1 MGIRGFLYML
11 FYLFQGIYGFYDILG
26 DIFKELCDFF
36 QVGERVRMNG
46 MKKEDEVERTS
57 KVEGERIELKSV
69 DIDLDKLDDDEG
81 DKQGYIV
88 FIKKE
93 SFLLFDGEKIFDIG
107 DILYLFNRNV
117 VYVLFYQY
125 SQYKNGQDVDEE
137 FRELCDLL
145 NFYKFS

>member
-1 MGIRGFLYML
+1 
-11 FYLFQGIYGFYDILG
+11 
-26 DIFKELCDFF
+26 
-36 QVGERVRMNG
+36 

-81 DKQGYIV
+81 DKEGYIV

-93 SFLLFDGEKIFDIG
+93 SFLLFDGEKTFDIG

-117 VYVLFYQY
+117 VYVLFY
-125 SQYKNGQDVDEE
+125 
-137 FRELCDLL
+137 
-145 NFYKFS
+145 

>member
-1 MGIRGFLYML
+1 
-11 FYLFQGIYGFYDILG
+11 
-26 DIFKELCDFF
+26 
-36 QVGERVRMNG
+36 
-46 MKKEDEVERTS
+46 MKKEDEVDRTS

-81 DKQGYIV
+81 DKEGYIV

-117 VYVLFYQY
+117 VYVLFY
-125 SQYKNGQDVDEE
+125 
-137 FRELCDLL
+137 
-145 NFYKFS
+145 

>member
-1 MGIRGFLYML
+1 
-11 FYLFQGIYGFYDILG
+11 
-26 DIFKELCDFF
+26 
-36 QVGERVRMNG
+36 

-81 DKQGYIV
+81 DKEGYIV

-93 SFLLFDGEKIFDIG
+93 SFLLFDGEKFFDIG

-117 VYVLFYQY
+117 VYVLFY
-125 SQYKNGQDVDEE
+125 
-137 FRELCDLL
+137 
-145 NFYKFS
+145 

>member
-1 MGIRGFLYML
+1 
-11 FYLFQGIYGFYDILG
+11 
-26 DIFKELCDFF
+26 
-36 QVGERVRMNG
+36 

-125 SQYKNGQDVDEE
+125 SKYKNGQDVDEE

>member
-1 MGIRGFLYML
+1 
-11 FYLFQGIYGFYDILG
+11 
-26 DIFKELCDFF
+26 
-36 QVGERVRMNG
+36 

-81 DKQGYIV
+81 DKEGYIV
-88 FIKKE
+88 FVKKE

-117 VYVLFYQY
+117 VYVLFY
-125 SQYKNGQDVDEE
+125 
-137 FRELCDLL
+137 
-145 NFYKFS
+145 

>member
-1 MGIRGFLYML
+1 
-11 FYLFQGIYGFYDILG
+11 
-26 DIFKELCDFF
+26 
-36 QVGERVRMNG
+36 

-81 DKQGYIV
+81 DKEGYVV

-117 VYVLFYQY
+117 VYVLFY
-125 SQYKNGQDVDEE
+125 
-137 FRELCDLL
+137 
-145 NFYKFS
+145 

>member
-1 MGIRGFLYML
+1 
-11 FYLFQGIYGFYDILG
+11 
-26 DIFKELCDFF
+26 
-36 QVGERVRMNG
+36 

-69 DIDLDKLDDDEG
+69 DIDSDKLDDDEG
-81 DKQGYIV
+81 DKEGYIV

-117 VYVLFYQY
+117 VYVLFY
-125 SQYKNGQDVDEE
+125 
-137 FRELCDLL
+137 
-145 NFYKFS
+145 

>member
-1 MGIRGFLYML
+1 
-11 FYLFQGIYGFYDILG
+11 
-26 DIFKELCDFF
+26 
-36 QVGERVRMNG
+36 

-81 DKQGYIV
+81 DKEGYIV

>member
-1 MGIRGFLYML
+1 
-11 FYLFQGIYGFYDILG
+11 
-26 DIFKELCDFF
+26 
-36 QVGERVRMNG
+36 

-81 DKQGYIV
+81 DKEGYIV

-107 DILYLFNRNV
+107 DIFYLFNRNV
-117 VYVLFYQY
+117 VYVLFY
-125 SQYKNGQDVDEE
+125 
-137 FRELCDLL
+137 
-145 NFYKFS
+145 

>member
-1 MGIRGFLYML
+1 
-11 FYLFQGIYGFYDILG
+11 
-26 DIFKELCDFF
+26 
-36 QVGERVRMNG
+36 

-81 DKQGYIV
+81 DKEGYIV

-93 SFLLFDGEKIFDIG
+93 SFLSFDGEKIFDIG

-117 VYVLFYQY
+117 VYVLFY
-125 SQYKNGQDVDEE
+125 
-137 FRELCDLL
+137 
-145 NFYKFS
+145 

>member
-1 MGIRGFLYML
+1 
-11 FYLFQGIYGFYDILG
+11 
-26 DIFKELCDFF
+26 
-36 QVGERVRMNG
+36 MNG

-81 DKQGYIV
+81 DKEGYIV

-117 VYVLFYQY
+117 VYVLFY
-125 SQYKNGQDVDEE
+125 
-137 FRELCDLL
+137 
-145 NFYKFS
+145 

>member
-1 MGIRGFLYML
+1 
-11 FYLFQGIYGFYDILG
+11 
-26 DIFKELCDFF
+26 
-36 QVGERVRMNG
+36 
-46 MKKEDEVERTS
+46 MKKEDEVEWTS

-81 DKQGYIV
+81 DKEGYIV

-117 VYVLFYQY
+117 VYVLFY
-125 SQYKNGQDVDEE
+125 
-137 FRELCDLL
+137 
-145 NFYKFS
+145 

>member
-1 MGIRGFLYML
+1 
-11 FYLFQGIYGFYDILG
+11 
-26 DIFKELCDFF
+26 
-36 QVGERVRMNG
+36 
-46 MKKEDEVERTS
+46 MKKEDEVERIS

-81 DKQGYIV
+81 DKEGYIV

-117 VYVLFYQY
+117 VYVLFY
-125 SQYKNGQDVDEE
+125 
-137 FRELCDLL
+137 
-145 NFYKFS
+145 

>member
-1 MGIRGFLYML
+1 
-11 FYLFQGIYGFYDILG
+11 
-26 DIFKELCDFF
+26 
-36 QVGERVRMNG
+36 

>member
-1 MGIRGFLYML
+1 
-11 FYLFQGIYGFYDILG
+11 
-26 DIFKELCDFF
+26 
-36 QVGERVRMNG
+36 

-81 DKQGYIV
+81 DKEGYIV

-125 SQYKNGQDVDEE
+125 SKYKNGQDVDEE

>member
-1 MGIRGFLYML
+1 
-11 FYLFQGIYGFYDILG
+11 
-26 DIFKELCDFF
+26 
-36 QVGERVRMNG
+36 

-81 DKQGYIV
+81 DKEGYKV

-117 VYVLFYQY
+117 VYVLFY
-125 SQYKNGQDVDEE
+125 
-137 FRELCDLL
+137 
-145 NFYKFS
+145 

>member
-1 MGIRGFLYML
+1 
-11 FYLFQGIYGFYDILG
+11 
-26 DIFKELCDFF
+26 
-36 QVGERVRMNG
+36 

-117 VYVLFYQY
+117 VYVMFYQY

>member
-1 MGIRGFLYML
+1 
-11 FYLFQGIYGFYDILG
+11 
-26 DIFKELCDFF
+26 
-36 QVGERVRMNG
+36 

-81 DKQGYIV
+81 NKEGYIV

-117 VYVLFYQY
+117 VYVLFY
-125 SQYKNGQDVDEE
+125 
-137 FRELCDLL
+137 
-145 NFYKFS
+145 

>member
-1 MGIRGFLYML
+1 
-11 FYLFQGIYGFYDILG
+11 
-26 DIFKELCDFF
+26 
-36 QVGERVRMNG
+36 

-81 DKQGYIV
+81 DKEGYIV

-117 VYVLFYQY
+117 VYVLFY
-125 SQYKNGQDVDEE
+125 
-137 FRELCDLL
+137 
-145 NFYKFS
+145 

>member
-1 MGIRGFLYML
+1 
-11 FYLFQGIYGFYDILG
+11 
-26 DIFKELCDFF
+26 
-36 QVGERVRMNG
+36 

-81 DKQGYIV
+81 DKEGYIV

-107 DILYLFNRNV
+107 NILYLFNRNV
-117 VYVLFYQY
+117 VYVLFY
-125 SQYKNGQDVDEE
+125 
-137 FRELCDLL
+137 
-145 NFYKFS
+145 

>member
-1 MGIRGFLYML
+1 
-11 FYLFQGIYGFYDILG
+11 
-26 DIFKELCDFF
+26 
-36 QVGERVRMNG
+36 

-81 DKQGYIV
+81 DKEGYIV

-117 VYVLFYQY
+117 VYVMFY
-125 SQYKNGQDVDEE
+125 
-137 FRELCDLL
+137 
-145 NFYKFS
+145 

>member
-1 MGIRGFLYML
+1 
-11 FYLFQGIYGFYDILG
+11 
-26 DIFKELCDFF
+26 
-36 QVGERVRMNG
+36 
-46 MKKEDEVERTS
+46 MKKEDEVESTS

-81 DKQGYIV
+81 DKEGYIV

-117 VYVLFYQY
+117 VYVLFY
-125 SQYKNGQDVDEE
+125 
-137 FRELCDLL
+137 
-145 NFYKFS
+145 

>member
-1 MGIRGFLYML
+1 
-11 FYLFQGIYGFYDILG
+11 
-26 DIFKELCDFF
+26 
-36 QVGERVRMNG
+36 

-81 DKQGYIV
+81 DKKGYIV

-117 VYVLFYQY
+117 VYVLFY
-125 SQYKNGQDVDEE
+125 
-137 FRELCDLL
+137 
-145 NFYKFS
+145 

>member
-1 MGIRGFLYML
+1 
-11 FYLFQGIYGFYDILG
+11 
-26 DIFKELCDFF
+26 
-36 QVGERVRMNG
+36 

-81 DKQGYIV
+81 DKEGYIV

-117 VYVLFYQY
+117 VYVFFY
-125 SQYKNGQDVDEE
+125 
-137 FRELCDLL
+137 
-145 NFYKFS
+145 